1 MFINIKILATELDD
15 EELEI
20 ASDTNQEVEL
30 YWREV
35 WINPFHIEYVDEED
49 GRAILNFVSGE
60 KFVIDATKDQFLSF
74 LQSSAEKELGFN
86 FGAN

>member
-15 EELEI
+15 EQLEI

-35 WINPFHIEYVDEED
+35 WINPFHIEYVD
-49 GRAILNFVSGE
+49 
-60 KFVIDATKDQFLSF
+60 
-74 LQSSAEKELGFN
+74 
-86 FGAN
+86 